1 MRNKPPMFLVN
12 NGSHLLCISST
23 LISSYHGYHLR
34 RHLYTTIFD
43 LRFHLWLG
51 FPCNHACIFLLE
63 PFISTLLTISCCR
76 QMTNPRL
83 IWVVRLPSSCSSDIW
98 QSLQQCL
105 SYESGLF
112 EYNFNSEKWA
122 FNFIRSSLILQE
134 PTHPGVCVPVLYSNI
149 SVVTCSSM
157 SQHRSSSKSPTSF
170 PLLSWGNLW
179 KSICTSLHTVEC

>member
-34 RHLYTTIFD
+34 HLYTTIFD
-43 LRFHLWLG
+43 LSFHSWLG
-51 FPCNHACIFLLE
+51 FPCNHACILLLE

-76 QMTNPRL
+76 QMTNSHL
-83 IWVVRLPSSCSSDIW
+83 IWVVRLPSSCSCDIW
-98 QSLQQCL
+98 QS
-105 SYESGLF
+105 YK
-112 EYNFNSEKWA
+112 KWV
-122 FNFIRSSLILQE
+122 FDFIRSSLILQE

-149 SVVTCSSM
+149 SVVTCSFM